1 MQKVHTHSVNIRY
14 IRKTIQIVEDERILN
29 KANTYFV
36 LTLSGSIVSNC
47 IQRNALRSLRFNV

>member
-36 LTLSGSIVSNC
+36 LTLSGSIVSNMYSA
-47 IQRNALRSLRFNV
+47 QRFALTPI